1 MWQYPR
7 LCDGCADYLMDL
19 EAFDDQ
25 EQLLRYDQTRE
36 EDEMRRS
43 CLVRTGFGR
52 YRSNRDD

>member
-1 MWQYPR
+1 
-7 LCDGCADYLMDL
+7 MDL